1 MDQSKSRDIA
11 IFILRLCLG
20 IIFVA
25 HGLQK
30 VFGLFGGPGIEGFAK
45 MVAGVGANP
54 ALFWA
59 WAVAIVELLG
69 GIFLILGI
77 LPRLSAAAI
86 GAIMIV
92 AIVAIHGGK
101 GFFMSAGGFEY
112 QLLILGVCLSIVLT
126 GAGKISL
133 FNKF

>member
-1 MDQSKSRDIA
+1 MNQSKARDIA

-20 IIFVA
+20 VIFIA

-30 VFGLFGGPGIEGFAK
+30 VFGFFGGPGIEGFSK
-45 MVAGVGANP
+45 MVAGIGANP
-54 ALFWA
+54 AIAWA
-59 WAVAIVELLG
+59 WAAALVELIG

-86 GAIMIV
+86 GVIMVV
-92 AIVAIHGGK
+92 AIVAVHGPS
-101 GFFMSAGGFEY
+101 GFFMSVGGFEY

-133 FNKF
+133 FNKL

>member
-1 MDQSKSRDIA
+1 MEAKKLSWA

-20 IIFVA
+20 VIFVA

-30 VFGLFGGPGIEGFAK
+30 VFGLFGGPGIEGFSK
-45 MVAGVGANP
+45 MITGIGANP

-69 GIFLILGI
+69 GIFLILGV

-86 GAIMIV
+86 GVVMIV
-92 AIVAIHGGK
+92 AIITIHGAK
-101 GFFMSAGGFEY
+101 GFFMSGGGFEY
-112 QLLILGVCLSIVLT
+112 QLLILAACLSLALT
-126 GAGKISL
+126 GAGKFSL